1 MASNVARGLRV
12 FVWAGLS
19 VLVVIALAVAA
30 SHVPQLARA
39 LEVGWLP
46 ATLVV
51 VVLALAAAVVAAAF
65 PWPSPVPGEPTDTEP
80 LIPPPSLPACRRVS
94 PVIAFHALEPRCG
107 STTLA
112 FNLAVQVA
120 AVGTVA
126 GDRRPRPICLLTA
139 GQLTTSLGLDPAPLS
154 NYFLSHRASVDES
167 VVDLAVRHPSG
178 CELLCV
184 GPDTLNGQRLRLL
197 IPVLRRAY
205 DLVVLE
211 VPSGDRWLI
220 DVAVET
226 SDVSLLIA
234 RPTLKSASAAAAWA
248 DRAWERGL
256 EGKLALI
263 VDQAAA
269 TQPMPTSLMSGL
281 LHLAVVPDDPVVA
294 TNDLKGFPWV
304 LRFES
309 RARDALARFAQQL
322 LPDLMNQEADRA
334 A

>member
-1 MASNVARGLRV
+1 MASNVARGVRV
-12 FVWAGLS
+12 LVWAGLS
-19 VLVVIALAVAA
+19 VLVVMVVAVAA
-30 SHVPQLARA
+30 SHAPQVARGLALA
-39 LEVGWLP
+39 WLP
-46 ATLVV
+46 ATLAV
-51 VVLALAAAVVAAAF
+51 VVLALAAAGVAAAF
-65 PWPSPVPGEPTDTEP
+65 PWPTPVPGEPTDTEP

-126 GDRRPRPICLLTA
+126 GDRRPRPICLLIA

-167 VVDLAVRHPSG
+167 VVDLAVRHPTG

-197 IPVLRRAY
+197 IPVLRHAY

-234 RPTLKSASAAAAWA
+234 IPTLKSASATGPASMNRSLTSRYGIRAAASCCA
-248 DRAWERGL
+248 SVQTR
-256 EGKLALI
+256 
-263 VDQAAA
+263 
-269 TQPMPTSLMSGL
+269 
-281 LHLAVVPDDPVVA
+281 
-294 TNDLKGFPWV
+294 
-304 LRFES
+304 
-309 RARDALARFAQQL
+309 
-322 LPDLMNQEADRA
+322 
-334 A
+334 